1 MKKIIIMLAKSLGGS
16 TRLHNKRLSEQ
27 AAENI
32 LNMITVE
39 KKYLPGDKLPNEN
52 DLSAELKISRTTLR
66 EAIRILITHNILE
79 IKRGKG
85 TYVSSMQNV
94 NGDLC
99 LDNAITAM
107 IGLKDLMEIRLII
120 EPETAYYAAKRAS
133 DKEIEKILYYG
144 QLNESKI
151 LNGEDRTEEEQMF
164 HNSIAKSTH
173 NDFINR
179 LMPIINQGI
188 YKGVILS
195 KEKCKINDDTLA
207 DHRVI
212 MDYLKK
218 RDADGARIAMKL
230 HIIRAMD
237 NFGLSRD

>member
-1 MKKIIIMLAKSLGGS
+1 MN
-16 TRLHNKRLSEQ
+16 NKRLSEQ
-27 AAENI
+27 AAEDI
-32 LNMITVE
+32 LNTITVK

-85 TYVSSMQNV
+85 TYVTSMQNLS
-94 NGDLC
+94 GDLS
-99 LDNAITAM
+99 LDDAMTAM

-120 EPETAYYAAKRAS
+120 EPEIAYYAAKRAT

-144 QLNESKI
+144 KLNESKI
-151 LNGEDRTEEEQMF
+151 LNGEDRTEEEQLF
-164 HNSIAKSTH
+164 HNSISKSTH

-195 KEKCKINDDTLA
+195 KEKCKINDDTLI
-207 DHRVI
+207 DHRAI

-218 RDADGARIAMKL
+218 RDAEGARIAMKL

>member
-1 MKKIIIMLAKSLGGS
+1 M
-16 TRLHNKRLSEQ
+16 HNKRLSEQ
-27 AAENI
+27 AAEEI
-32 LNMITVE
+32 LNMITVK

-52 DLSAELKISRTTLR
+52 ELSAELKISRTTLR

-85 TYVSSMQNV
+85 TYVAQIQNLRD
-94 NGDLC
+94 DLC
-99 LDNAITAM
+99 LDDAMTAM

-120 EPETAYYAAKRAS
+120 EPEIAYYAAKRAS

-144 QLNESKI
+144 QLVENKI
-151 LNGEDRTEEEQMF
+151 LNMEDRTEEEQQF
-164 HNSIAKSTH
+164 HNSISKSSH

-195 KEKCKINDDTLA
+195 KEKCKINDDTLT

-212 MDYLKK
+212 MDYIKK

-230 HIIRAMD
+230 HILRAMD

>member
-1 MKKIIIMLAKSLGGS
+1 M
-16 TRLHNKRLSEQ
+16 TLHSKRLSEQ
-27 AAENI
+27 AAEDI
-32 LNMITVE
+32 LNMITVK

-85 TYVSSMQNV
+85 TYVVPMQNLR
-94 NGDLC
+94 DDFC
-99 LDNAITAM
+99 LDDSMTAM

-120 EPETAYYAAKRAS
+120 EPEIVYYAAKRAS
-133 DKEIEKILYYG
+133 DKEIEKILYHG
-144 QLNESKI
+144 ELIENKI
-151 LNGEDRTEEEQMF
+151 RNGEDRTEEEQLF

-195 KEKCKINDDTLA
+195 KEKCKANDDTLV

-212 MDYLKK
+212 MDHLKK

>member
-1 MKKIIIMLAKSLGGS
+1 MHS
-16 TRLHNKRLSEQ
+16 KRLSEQ
-27 AAENI
+27 AAEDI
-32 LNMITVE
+32 LNMITVK

-85 TYVSSMQNV
+85 TYVVPKQNLR
-94 NGDLC
+94 DDFC
-99 LDNAITAM
+99 LDDAMTAM
-107 IGLKDLMEIRLII
+107 VGLKDLMEIRLII
-120 EPETAYYAAKRAS
+120 EPEIAYYAAKRAS
-133 DKEIEKILYYG
+133 DKEIEKILYHG
-144 QLNESKI
+144 ELIENKI
-151 LNGEDRTEEEQMF
+151 RNGEDRTEEEQMF

-195 KEKCKINDDTLA
+195 KEKCKTNDDTLI
-207 DHRVI
+207 DHQVI

-230 HIIRAMD
+230 HIIRGMD
-237 NFGLSRD
+237 NLGLSRD